1 MDRASDFQNQN
12 HTASFDTM
20 EKGRHMKKCGIKN
33 VKLTIIYNLVKFFLQ
48 TLGDNKILGT
58 VLLEQL
64 ISLPEVG

>member
-20 EKGRHMKKCGIKN
+20 EKGRKCEIKN
-33 VKLTIIYNLVKFFLQ
+33 VKLTIIYNLVKLFLQ

-58 VLLEQL
+58 VLLDQL
-64 ISLPEVG
+64 ISIPEIG